1 MATRICRFWKFVKDS
16 SIIPSHTQTQRVMWD
31 LGNEVWEIQEP
42 EGLITHYEIISRNRK
57 EEFIMEEIIRILP
70 ECPIPLEA
78 VCKRVG
84 SEWEITSFQVEDTV
98 LPPSPLQS
106 PKNCNTAK
114 TKARAPALQPV
125 RPLAQPLARPRVQ
138 PLTHPWS
145 QPLARPRV
153 QPLSRPQHEH
163 VQEQVQVQQLQMQP
177 KSNKKTEDT
186 YSETS
191 SLPPPPQISKHLW
204 TSLSQW
210 IPPTALYQ
218 PSLHHQAVL
227 ELSDKTVHIHISPKQ
242 NTRKPRPLPSG
253 PLFL

>member
-1 MATRICRFWKFVKDS
+1 MATRICRTWKFVKDA
-16 SIIPSHTQTQRVMWD
+16 SITPSQTQTQRVMWD

-57 EEFIMEEIIRILP
+57 EEFVMEEIIHILP

-84 SEWEITSFQVEDTV
+84 SEWEISSFEAEHTV
-98 LPPSPLQS
+98 LAPLPLQS

-114 TKARAPALQPV
+114 TKVRAPVLQPA
-125 RPLAQPLARPRVQ
+125 RPLAQPLTRPLRRPRAE
-138 PLTHPWS
+138 PLT
-145 QPLARPRV
+145 RPRA
-153 QPLSRPQHEH
+153 QH
-163 VQEQVQVQQLQMQP
+163 VQEKEQTLQMQP

-186 YSETS
+186 YSEVS
-191 SLPPPPQISKHLW
+191 SVLPPPQTSKHLW

>member
-1 MATRICRFWKFVKDS
+1 MATRICRTWKFVKDA
-16 SIIPSHTQTQRVMWD
+16 SITPSQTQPQRIMWD

-57 EEFIMEEIIRILP
+57 EEFVMEEIIHILP

-84 SEWEITSFQVEDTV
+84 SEWEISSFEAEHTV
-98 LPPSPLQS
+98 LPHSPLQS

-114 TKARAPALQPV
+114 TKVRAPVLQPV
-125 RPLAQPLARPRVQ
+125 RPLAQPLAQPLSRPRVQ
-138 PLTHPWS
+138 PLT
-145 QPLARPRV
+145 QPLA
-153 QPLSRPQHEH
+153 QQKKAQAQKEKHEH
-163 VQEQVQVQQLQMQP
+163 VQEKEQKQQLQMQP

-191 SLPPPPQISKHLW
+191 SLPPPPQTSKNLW

>member
-1 MATRICRFWKFVKDS
+1 MATRICRTWKFVKDA
-16 SIIPSHTQTQRVMWD
+16 SITPSQTQTQRVMWD

-57 EEFIMEEIIRILP
+57 EEFVMEEIIHILP

-84 SEWEITSFQVEDTV
+84 SEWEISSFEAEHTV

-114 TKARAPALQPV
+114 TKARAPVVQPV
-125 RPLAQPLARPRVQ
+125 RPLAQPSTR
-138 PLTHPWS
+138 PLTRHLTR
-145 QPLARPRV
+145 PLTRPRV
-153 QPLSRPQHEH
+153 QPLSRPQHE
-163 VQEQVQVQQLQMQP
+163 QEQEKEQKQQLQMQP

-191 SLPPPPQISKHLW
+191 SLPPPPQTSKNLW